1 MGLNGKTWNTYMM
14 TVAQLHQQI
23 KCKFMTNEAF
33 SREFMS
39 TIGMQQGSPRSPTL
53 FGLSINQLPEFI
65 QETIGEHNTT
75 PTMGHFTQLLL
86 IYVNNIVSLAL

>member
-1 MGLNGKTWNTYMM
+1 MEKMEILGSVITASK
-14 TVAQLHQQI
+14 LHI
-23 KCKFMTNEAF
+23 DEKEDF